1 MIRNTSSTRKSGNS
15 NNGQLRTIF
24 SGVVGFMNKS
34 KSVKDSGV
42 QPINKSKQV
51 AIGEDEKHA
60 NAKQ

>member
-1 MIRNTSSTRKSGNS
+1 MIRNTSSTRKSVS
-15 NNGQLRTIF
+15 SNGQVRTIF

-34 KSVKDSGV
+34 KSQNDGGG

-51 AIGEDEKHA
+51 AIGEEDEHA